1 MFGFFCEVVE
11 EFLFMW
17 LNDVSWMVFVELCL
31 GDILLK
37 CNISVNGDDLIIYI
51 IGGKLFL
58 LVLL

>member
-1 MFGFFCEVVE
+1 
-11 EFLFMW
+11 
-17 LNDVSWMVFVELCL
+17 MVFVELCL

-58 LVLL
+58 LVLLWFFEVFKNKMILWVK